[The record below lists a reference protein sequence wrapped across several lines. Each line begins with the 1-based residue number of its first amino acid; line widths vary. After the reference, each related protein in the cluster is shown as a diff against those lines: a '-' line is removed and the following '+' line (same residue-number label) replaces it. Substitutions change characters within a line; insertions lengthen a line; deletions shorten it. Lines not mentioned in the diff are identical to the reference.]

1 MKIILCL
8 SILISATA
16 WSKTT
21 VINFNQVLNEEVA
34 KDIKKDDEKFKKEVT
49 RGPASVDTQ
58 HEPVIDEPPKIDKN
72 VRQIGPN
79 KW

>member
-1 MKIILCL
+1 MKILLCSL
-8 SILISATA
+8 VLVSSVA

-21 VINFNQVLNEEVA
+21 INFNQALQEDVQKEV
-34 KDIKKDDEKFKKEVT
+34 KDDEKFKKEAS
-49 RGPASVDTQ
+49 RGPASVETE
-58 HEPVIDEPPKIDKN
+58 HEQVIDEPSKLDKN